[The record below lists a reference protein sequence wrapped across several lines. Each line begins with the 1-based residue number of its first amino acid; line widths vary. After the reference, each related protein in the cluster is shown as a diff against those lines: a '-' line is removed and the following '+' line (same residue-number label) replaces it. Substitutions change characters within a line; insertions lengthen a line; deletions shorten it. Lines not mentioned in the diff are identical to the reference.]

1 MLIKS
6 CKRLFSLDCVMA
18 ELEKLGSKYRIA
30 LRIVKDPR
38 FERLPC
44 MHKVRKE
51 LDIQF
56 FKPVVN
62 IRGPTLTTA
71 WLPE

>member
-1 MLIKS
+1 
-6 CKRLFSLDCVMA
+6 MA

-44 MHKVRKE
+44 MHKVN
-51 LDIQF
+51 DDNDGIICD
-56 FKPVVN
+56 V
-62 IRGPTLTTA
+62 LTPHVTGN
-71 WLPE
+71 LC

>member
-1 MLIKS
+1 
-6 CKRLFSLDCVMA
+6 MA

-44 MHKVRKE
+44 MHKVNN
-51 LDIQF
+51 DNDSGIYD
-56 FKPVVN
+56 V
-62 IRGPTLTTA
+62 LTPRVTGN
-71 WLPE
+71 LC

>member
-1 MLIKS
+1 
-6 CKRLFSLDCVMA
+6 MA

-44 MHKVRKE
+44 MHKVNNY
-51 LDIQF
+51 DDSFISD
-56 FKPVVN
+56 V
-62 IRGPTLTTA
+62 ILTSPRITGN
-71 WLPE
+71 LC

>member
-1 MLIKS
+1 
-6 CKRLFSLDCVMA
+6 MA

-44 MHKVRKE
+44 MHKVN
-51 LDIQF
+51 DHNDSFIYD
-56 FKPVVN
+56 V
-62 IRGPTLTTA
+62 LTSPRVTGN
-71 WLPE
+71 LC

>member
-1 MLIKS
+1 
-6 CKRLFSLDCVMA
+6 MA

-44 MHKVRKE
+44 MHKVN
-51 LDIQF
+51 DDNDSGIYD
-56 FKPVVN
+56 V
-62 IRGPTLTTA
+62 LTSPHVTGN
-71 WLPE
+71 LC

>member
-1 MLIKS
+1 
-6 CKRLFSLDCVMA
+6 MA

-44 MHKVRKE
+44 MHKVNDHNDRFIY
-51 LDIQF
+51 D
-56 FKPVVN
+56 V
-62 IRGPTLTTA
+62 LTPRVTGN
-71 WLPE
+71 LC

>member
-1 MLIKS
+1 
-6 CKRLFSLDCVMA
+6 MA

-56 FKPVVN
+56 IKPVVN
-62 IRGPTLTTA
+62 IRGPTLTTV